1 MQVMPVKANVLA
13 GAATQDG
20 ATVATQGVNQQ
31 RPAGTA
37 PAEKGAGTGL
47 STGTG
52 DVQGATEAL
61 NKLAQTFSAHLSFV
75 LHEESGRM
83 QVRVIDNHTMEV
95 VKEIPPTEVL
105 EVVANIRKMIGILLD
120 KKV

>member
-1 MQVMPVKANVLA
+1 MQVMPVKANVVA
-13 GAATQDG
+13 GGATLDG
-20 ATVATQGVNQQ
+20 ASAAGLEVNGPRNVGQ
-31 RPAGTA
+31 A

>member
-20 ATVATQGVNQQ
+20 VTVATQGANRQ
-31 RPAGTA
+31 RAAGTT
-37 PAEKGAGTGL
+37 PAEAMPGAGV
-47 STGTG
+47 SAGTG

-61 NKLAQTFSAHLSFV
+61 NKMAQAFNSHLSFV

-105 EVVANIRKMIGILLD
+105 EVVANIRRMIGILLD
-120 KKV
+120 EKV